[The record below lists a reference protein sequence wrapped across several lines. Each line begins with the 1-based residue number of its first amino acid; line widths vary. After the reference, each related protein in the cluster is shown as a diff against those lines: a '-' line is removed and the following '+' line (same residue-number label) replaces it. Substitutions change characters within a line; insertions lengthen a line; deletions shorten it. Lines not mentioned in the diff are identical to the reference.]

1 MTMPQNQALTVLS
14 IDTSSPR
21 GSVALLCGNE
31 VIGELRIAS
40 LETHSSRLLRS
51 IEFLLETAGCN
62 LNDLDLVASG
72 IGPGSFT
79 GIRIGVATALGLA
92 QALSIP
98 FAGVSGM
105 DALANQNLF
114 LQGEIAVVMD
124 AQRSQVYYA
133 GYINNN
139 GKIRS
144 IGRPMLLFPDELES
158 RLKRKSIFL
167 IGDGASRYFSR
178 FRVSHANR
186 PRFVVT
192 DPFIAAGI
200 GRLAL
205 SRKRTWK
212 SGAALQSEPLYIRP
226 PDAAKSKKR

>member
-1 MTMPQNQALTVLS
+1 MTMPQNQALKVLS

-40 LETHSSRLLRS
+40 QETHSSRLLRS

-133 GYINNN
+133 GYISNN

-144 IGRPMLLFPDELES
+144 IGRPLLLFPDELES
-158 RLKRKSIFL
+158 RLRRKGIFL

-178 FRVSHANR
+178 FRVSRTNR

-192 DPFIAAGI
+192 DLFIAAGI

-212 SGAALQSEPLYIRP
+212 SGEALQSEPLYIRP

>member
-1 MTMPQNQALTVLS
+1 MTMPQNQALKVLS

-72 IGPGSFT
+72 VGPGSFT

-92 QALSIP
+92 QALGIP

-139 GKIRS
+139 GKIRG

-167 IGDGASRYFSR
+167 IGDGASRYFSQ
-178 FRVSHANR
+178 FRILRANR
-186 PRFVVT
+186 PQFVVT
-192 DPFIAAGI
+192 DLFIAAGI
-200 GRLAL
+200 GQLAL
-205 SRKRTWK
+205 RRKRTWK